1 MGKRHKTT
9 AGTRAPSEP
18 AFTPFV
24 GRERELEELRDA
36 LAAAKSG
43 HGGFVLV
50 AGEAG
55 IGKTALLGVLAEQ
68 AAAED
73 VRVVW
78 GRCWES
84 GGAPPF
90 WPWGRIVDQLFGT
103 RNRDWLE
110 SKLGGGARRLG
121 LMAPELSERLGG
133 DPPSAPESEQA
144 RFAMLNSLAAFL
156 RAASDDE
163 ALLLALD
170 DIDAAGADAVLAL
183 EFVSREL
190 REAPVLGVATYKRE
204 ESRLRPEAKEV
215 LTRLVNTCRRIDLA
229 GLPEADLAQML
240 ERMTGTA
247 PAHELLRT
255 VSVLAAGNPFFAGE
269 VVRTLAAEG
278 ELDTGL
284 PSAGLPLPAG
294 VRDAITRRII
304 AMPDDVQ
311 QLLAVAAVIGR
322 DFPVAILQ
330 RAASVSRTEVLEA
343 LDQALATGLIVSRP
357 AAGTTFGFAH
367 GLVRETMYAGLGAVE
382 RGQLHAAV
390 GEAIECVFE
399 GDLEPRMAELAHH
412 FSEAAVVGDSAKAVA
427 YLTRAGQGA
436 LRALA
441 WDEAARLFEQALAA
455 LDLCDP
461 DPNHRAELLVELGRA
476 QAHAGFAEARDTL
489 RTAARSAA
497 AVERADLL
505 ARAALDFGAFA
516 LSPGVVDE
524 ELVSLLEEALTAL
537 DPSDSSLRVRL
548 LARLGVALYWS
559 PEVERRLALTEEA
572 VATARRLGDGATL
585 AYALANRQGAIS
597 SPERTEECVQ
607 IADELYRLCDSRG
620 ELELVLPARVRH
632 IGYLLELDDLAG
644 SDVALE
650 TLERLAADSHDP
662 RAQAYVPLERSRRLA
677 LEGSFA
683 EAEALTAE
691 AGRLGM
697 NLRDSTIPM
706 QAEAQIIGMRWAQG
720 RMGEMHMPLKRY
732 ADGYPAM
739 PVFRAALAFASCG
752 IGRDAD
758 ARRELRLLAKGD
770 FAGLPR
776 DNVWLLSLALLSETC
791 AHLEDATSAA
801 VLYRLFSPFD
811 GRNVT
816 SPDAIF
822 AGPVARYLGLLAA
835 ARGDPESAERHFSAA
850 WEQASL
856 DSGRPAMARTRL
868 DHARMLLA
876 RGGVEDRVRAARF
889 LDDANALAEELELA
903 ALLEW
908 IAAAREDQDGTPV
921 AAASPVAAEPLIAG
935 MHREGEVWR
944 VEYGGRVIQVRDL
957 KGMRLLAVLLGAAG
971 VEMAA
976 VDVEARAGQLHH
988 GAPEAQASAA
998 ADAGLT
1004 VHASADPALPGLDAT
1019 AKEAYRRRLE
1029 DRREEL
1035 EQAEAWGD
1043 MERAARAREE
1053 IDLIASELAA
1063 AVGLGGRDRPLSAGA
1078 ERARVRVRKSV
1089 SNAIERIGEHDEGL
1103 RQELRSTVR
1112 TGNFCVYEPDPRNP
1126 VTWRIEDG

>member
-1 MGKRHKTT
+1 
-9 AGTRAPSEP
+9 
-18 AFTPFV
+18 
-24 GRERELEELRDA
+24 
-36 LAAAKSG
+36 
-43 HGGFVLV
+43 VLV

-55 IGKTALLGVLAEQ
+55 IGKTALLDVLAEQ

-90 WPWGRIVDQLFGT
+90 WPWGRIVDQLFET
-103 RNRDWLE
+103 RDPEWLE

-121 LMAPELSERLGG
+121 LMAPELNERLGG
-133 DPPSAPESEQA
+133 DPPSAPGSEQA
-144 RFAMLNSLAAFL
+144 RFAMLSSLTAFL
-156 RAASDDE
+156 RAASHDE

-190 REAPVLGVATYKRE
+190 RDAPVLGVATYKRE

-240 ERMTGTA
+240 EQMTGTSPA
-247 PAHELLRT
+247 PELVRT
-255 VSVLAAGNPFFAGE
+255 VSVLAAGNPLFAGE
-269 VVRTLAAEG
+269 VVRTLEAEG
-278 ELDTGL
+278 SAVRPL
-284 PSAGLPLPAG
+284 PSR
-294 VRDAITRRII
+294 VRDAITRRIV

-311 QLLAVAAVIGR
+311 QLLPVAAVIGR
-322 DFPVAILQ
+322 DFPVAILR
-330 RAASVSRTEVLEA
+330 RAASISRAEVLEA
-343 LDQALATGLIVSRP
+343 LDQALASGLIVSRP
-357 AAGTTFGFAH
+357 GPGTTFGFAH
-367 GLVRETMYAGLGAVE
+367 GLVRDTMYDGLGAVE

-399 GDLEPRMAELAHH
+399 GDLETRMAELAHH
-412 FSEAAVVGDSAKAVA
+412 FAEAAVVGDSAKAVA
-427 YLTRAGQGA
+427 YLTRAGEGA

-441 WDEAARLFEQALAA
+441 WDEAARLFEQALAV

-476 QAHAGFAEARDTL
+476 QAHAGFDEARDTL

-497 AVERADLL
+497 AVERPDLL

-524 ELVSLLEEALTAL
+524 ELVSLLEEALAAL

-585 AYALANRQGAIS
+585 AYALANRQAAIS

-607 IADELYRLCDSRG
+607 IAHDLYRLCDSRG
-620 ELELVLPARVRH
+620 ELELVLPARVRD
-632 IGYLLELDDLAG
+632 IGYRLELDDLAG

-677 LEGSFA
+677 LEGLFA
-683 EAEALTAE
+683 EAETLTAE

-697 NLRDSTIPM
+697 TLRESTIPM
-706 QAEAQIIGMRWAQG
+706 QAEAQIVGMRWAQG
-720 RMGEMHMPLKRY
+720 RMGEMHKALKHS
-732 ADGYPAM
+732 ADRLPAM
-739 PVFRAALAFASCG
+739 PVFRAALAYACCE

-770 FAGLPR
+770 FADLPR
-776 DNVWLLSLALLSETC
+776 DNVWLLCLALLSETC
-791 AHLEDATSAA
+791 AHLEDAASAA
-801 VLYRLFSPFD
+801 VVYRLFSPFD

-835 ARGDPESAERHFSAA
+835 TRGDPESAERHFSAA

-856 DSGRPAMARTRL
+856 DSARPAMARTHL

-889 LDDANALAEELELA
+889 LDDAHALAEELELA

-908 IAAAREDQDGTPV
+908 ISEAREARDGTPV
-921 AAASPVAAEPLIAG
+921 AAASPVAAEPLVAG
-935 MHREGEVWR
+935 MHREGQVWR

-957 KGMRLLAVLLGAAG
+957 KGMRLLAVLLGAPG

-976 VDVEARAGQLHH
+976 ADVEARAGQPH
-988 GAPEAQASAA
+988 GGPEASASMV

-1004 VHASADPALPGLDAT
+1004 VHASADTALQGLDAD
-1019 AKEAYRRRLE
+1019 AKDAYRRRLE
-1029 DRREEL
+1029 DCREER

-1043 MERAARAREE
+1043 LERAARAREE
-1053 IDLIASELAA
+1053 MEMIGAELAA
-1063 AVGLGGRDRPLSAGA
+1063 AVGLGGRDRPISDGA
-1078 ERARVRVRKSV
+1078 EKARVRVFKSV
-1089 SNAIERIGEHDEGL
+1089 RDAKKRIREHHAAL
-1103 RQELRSTVR
+1103 YVELDRTVR
-1112 TGNFCVYEPDPRNP
+1112 TGHFCVYEPDPRHP
-1126 VTWRIEDG
+1126 VNWRIEDG

>member
-1 MGKRHKTT
+1 MGKRHEST
-9 AGTRAPSEP
+9 AGTRAPNGP

-36 LAAAKSG
+36 LSAAESG
-43 HGGFVLV
+43 HGGVVLL

-55 IGKTALLGVLAEQ
+55 IGKTALLDVLAQQ
-68 AAAED
+68 ADAEG

-90 WPWGRIVDQLFGT
+90 WPWGRIVDELYET
-103 RNRDWLE
+103 RDREWFE
-110 SKLGGGARRLG
+110 SKVGAGARRLG
-121 LMAPELSERLGG
+121 LMAPGLNERLGG
-133 DPPSAPESEQA
+133 DPPSPPESEQA
-144 RFAMLNSLAAFL
+144 RFAMLNSLTAFL
-156 RAASDDE
+156 RAASDDKP
-163 ALLLALD
+163 LLLALD
-170 DIDAAGADAVLAL
+170 DVDAAGADAVLAL

-190 REAPVLGVATYKRE
+190 REAPVLGVATCKPGDG
-204 ESRLRPEAKEV
+204 RLRPEAREV
-215 LTRLVNTCRRIDLA
+215 LTRLVSRCRRIDLA
-229 GLPEADLAQML
+229 GLPDADLALML
-240 ERMTGTA
+240 EEMTGTV
-247 PAHELLRT
+247 PADDLVRT

-278 ELDTGL
+278 ELDAGL
-284 PSAGLPLPAG
+284 PSAGLPLPSG
-294 VRDAITRRII
+294 VRDAITRRIV
-304 AMPDDVQ
+304 AMPDDVP

-330 RAASVSRTEVLEA
+330 RAASTSGREVLEA
-343 LDQALATGLIVSRP
+343 LDQALAAGLIVSRP
-357 AAGTTFGFAH
+357 GAGTTFGFAH

-382 RGQLHAAV
+382 RGQLHARV
-390 GEAIECVFE
+390 GEAIEDVYV
-399 GDLEPRMAELAHH
+399 GDLETRMAELAHH
-412 FSEAAVVGDSAKAVA
+412 FYEAAVVGDSAKAVA
-427 YLTRAGQGA
+427 YLTRAAQDA

-441 WDEAARLFEQALAA
+441 WDEAARLFEQALAS

-461 DPNHRAELLVELGRA
+461 DPDHRAELLVELGRA
-476 QAHAGFAEARDTL
+476 QAHAGLDQARDTL

-497 AVERADLL
+497 AVERPDLL

-524 ELVSLLEEALTAL
+524 ELVSLLEEALAAL

-559 PEVERRLALTEEA
+559 PQVERRLALTEEA
-572 VATARRLGDGATL
+572 VATARRLGDRATL

-607 IADELYRLCDSRG
+607 IAHELYRLCDSRG

-691 AGRLGM
+691 GGRLGM
-697 NLRDSTIPM
+697 TLRDSTIPM
-706 QAEAQIIGMRWAQG
+706 QAEAQFVGMRWAQG
-720 RMGEMHMPLKRY
+720 RMGEMHKALKQS
-732 ADGYPAM
+732 ADRLPAM
-739 PVFRAALAFASCG
+739 PVFRAALALASCE

-758 ARRELRLLAKGD
+758 ARRELRLLAKDD

-776 DNVWLLSLALLSETC
+776 DNVWLLCLALLSETC
-791 AHLEDATSAA
+791 AHLEDAASAA
-801 VLYRLFSPFD
+801 VLYGLFSPFD

-822 AGPVARYLGLLAA
+822 AGPVARYLGLLAT
-835 ARGDPESAERHFSAA
+835 ARGDPDDAERHFSAA

-856 DSGRPAMARTRL
+856 DSARPAMARTRL
-868 DHARMLLA
+868 DHARILLA
-876 RGGVEDRVRAARF
+876 QGGEADRVRANRF
-889 LDDANALAEELELA
+889 LDDAHRLAEEMELA
-903 ALLEW
+903 ALLER
-908 IAAAREDQDGTPV
+908 IAAAREDQDGAPLAAAPPV
-921 AAASPVAAEPLIAG
+921 AGEPVVAG
-935 MHREGEVWR
+935 MQREGEVWR

-957 KGMRLLAVLLGAAG
+957 KGMRILAVLLGAAG

-976 VDVEARAGQLHH
+976 ADLEARAGHAH
-988 GAPEAQASAA
+988 GAPEADASAA
-998 ADAGLT
+998 VDAGLT
-1004 VHASADPALPGLDAT
+1004 VHASADGALPGLDAT
-1019 AKEAYRRRLE
+1019 AKEAYRRRIE
-1029 DRREEL
+1029 ECREEL

-1043 MERAARAREE
+1043 LERAARAREE
-1053 IDLIASELAA
+1053 IDQIGAELAA
-1063 AVGLGGRDRPLSAGA
+1063 AVGLGGRDRPLSSGA
-1078 ERARVRVRKSV
+1078 EKARVRVRKSV
-1089 SNAIERIGEHDEGL
+1089 SNAIERIGEYHA
-1103 RQELRSTVR
+1103 ELRRELDSTVR
-1112 TGNFCVYEPDPRNP
+1112 TGNFCVYEPDPRHP